1 MKAPLRVRGT
11 RHPVMYELDVRSWL
25 ARLTVR
31 YGRRVQ
37 LGNVPQAEIEPI
49 LQPEPILSGSW
60 ARGAPGP
67 PGGGYP
73 EP

>member
-1 MKAPLRVRGT
+1 MRALLWVRET
-11 RHPVMYELDVRSWL
+11 RHPVMYELNVRSWL

-37 LGNVPQAEIEPI
+37 LGNVPREEIEPV
-49 LQPEPILSGSW
+49 LATGTDLVW
-60 ARGAPGP
+60 LMACGAPDP

-73 EP
+73 GP